1 MRALS
6 DHLARVGVVGCG
18 RPLLEGSSFL
28 ALLSS
33 PLSFH
38 RDTEQD
44 LDSLDP
50 DAHAPLQSEAGVP
63 VGEST

>member
-1 MRALS
+1 MRAAPPGGVLLPGS
-6 DHLARVGVVGCG
+6 RV
-18 RPLLEGSSFL
+18 FI
-28 ALLSS
+28 AL
-33 PLSFH
+33 FH